1 MKNGLLVYTPLNGK
15 FNIGDYIQSLAAK
28 QFFSNSSTFLY
39 IDRDHT
45 NEYQGESVKLIMN
58 GWYSHEPQNWPPSVL
73 INPLFVAIH
82 INETI
87 KDQLLTEKSIA
98 YFKRFEPIGCR
109 DHNTLKM
116 LSSKGINAY
125 FSGCLTLTLGLTYKN
140 NQVNSKKI
148 YIVDPF
154 FYFNKRLSSLLNY
167 ALTLTCHYKVIK
179 EIANKIEGSV
189 AVPQTGWKA
198 LIIAAALY
206 KQLHTVIED
215 DVFIN
220 AEFICQE
227 FYSKD
232 YRNDDDKF
240 KKADEILRKYEQA
253 RYVITSRIH
262 CALPCLAMGTPVVFI
277 NKADDTVFSSCRF
290 DGLIELFNLI
300 TIKKGKVLSNFLGK
314 KLKCN
319 SIFTNKELHKPYQ
332 EELIK
337 RCRTFISKSL

>member
-28 QFFSNSSTFLY
+28 QFFSKSSTFLY

-45 NEYQGESVKLIMN
+45 NEYQGEPVKLIMN
-58 GWYSHEPQNWPPSVL
+58 GWYSHEPQNWPPS
-73 INPLFVAIH
+73 IQIDPLFVAVH

-87 KDQLLTEKSIA
+87 KDLFLTEESIA
-98 YFKRFEPIGCR
+98 YFKKHAPIGCR
-109 DHNTLKM
+109 DYNTLKM
-116 LSSKGINAY
+116 LSSKGVNAY

-140 NQVNSKKI
+140 IKKNNEKI

-154 FYFNKRLSSLLNY
+154 FYFDKGFTSLINY
-167 ALTLTCHYKVIK
+167 TLTLVSHHKVINK
-179 EIANKIEGSV
+179 IANKIKNSV

-198 LIIAAALY
+198 LLIASALY
-206 KQLHTVIED
+206 RQFHTVIED

-220 AEFICQE
+220 AEYISQV

-232 YRNDDDKF
+232 YKNDDEKF
-240 KKADEILRKYEQA
+240 RKADEILKKYEQA

-290 DGLIELFNLI
+290 EGLIELFNQI
-300 TIKKGKVLSNFLGK
+300 TIKKGKVLSNFFGK
-314 KLKCN
+314 KLRCD
-319 SIFTNKELHKPYQ
+319 STFTNKELHKPYQ

-337 RCRTFISKSL
+337 RCLTFTSESL